1 MKSRNKSIPENGS
14 NSCDLCEY
22 KSKSKGGLQGHI
34 ESNHGNVIYPCEQC
48 EYIAKQKEHL
58 NSFSIEDVYKRLF
71 ISLCTDRISG
81 EGDHGRLYM
90 SMVSWRS

>member
-1 MKSRNKSIPENGS
+1 MFVS

-34 ESNHGNVIYPCEQC
+34 ESIHGNVIYPCEQC

-58 NSFSIEDVYKRLF
+58 KRH
-71 ISLCTDRISG
+71 I
-81 EGDHGRLYM
+81 
-90 SMVSWRS
+90 